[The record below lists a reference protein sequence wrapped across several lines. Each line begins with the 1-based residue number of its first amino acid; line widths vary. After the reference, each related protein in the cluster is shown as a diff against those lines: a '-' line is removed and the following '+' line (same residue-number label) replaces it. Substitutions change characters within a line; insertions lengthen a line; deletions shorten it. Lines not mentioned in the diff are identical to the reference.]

1 MLSVESCYFFTIQPP
16 PISTRTAT
24 RFPYSTLFR
33 SAGATEEVA
42 GHRLVGVD
50 HDVVDVGAEHGV
62 QHEALGDVAPR
73 GGGGVRVDVED
84 PLRVDVPRREC
95 QLDGAGAAAALG
107 VGLCDV
113 MGVVADP
120 RTEHLGIDLG
130 AAGTG
135 MLLGLEIGRAQV

>member
-42 GHRLVGVD
+42 GHRLGGGD

-84 PLRVDVPRREC
+84 RSEEHTSELQSIMRVSYAVFCLKKKRRTIV
-95 QLDGAGAAAALG
+95 D
-107 VGLCDV
+107 
-113 MGVVADP
+113 
-120 RTEHLGIDLG
+120 HLI
-130 AAGTG
+130 TCNNRP
-135 MLLGLEIGRAQV
+135 ISNIHIQQTI